1 MAMPTFS
8 SDVIFTNKPDRGENN
23 HSFTREISAYPEL
36 GVGIS
41 LLAVNCALPSY
52 QAVQAVNRKDARMK
66 SAARMPCRKENHQR
80 REVRDNGGKNRL
92 FHGCQIKTQRS
103 GLAFPSMVK

>member
-41 LLAVNCALPSY
+41 LLTVSCALLSY
-52 QAVQAVNRKDARMK
+52 QAASRKEQERREDEIGSTNALQKRK
-66 SAARMPCRKENHQR
+66 PSAA
-80 REVRDNGGKNRL
+80 GGAR
-92 FHGCQIKTQRS
+92 
-103 GLAFPSMVK
+103 

>member
-1 MAMPTFS
+1 
-8 SDVIFTNKPDRGENN
+8 
-23 HSFTREISAYPEL
+23 
-36 GVGIS
+36 
-41 LLAVNCALPSY
+41 
-52 QAVQAVNRKDARMK
+52 MK